1 MRTPIFFIPMAAVA
15 AALCFT
21 ACSSDKDEL
30 ADMLAQQENSL
41 LTEEPSVSS
50 SPFAISID
58 EAQKTLEE
66 ILAKEDG
73 QGSATRGAQHQRRI
87 KNRFA
92 SRSNKMATRSA
103 GDSNQ
108 ESENPLLYVFN
119 FEDNEGFAVM
129 GADKRGAPLLAL
141 VESGEFTPGMTTDNL
156 GFAISM
162 SQAVAAYSQMIVEA
176 GSDTVYNTN
185 GFVMTATVK
194 DSITVNKN
202 GQCQVAWHQWS
213 PYNLLC
219 PPYSQVEQNCPTGC
233 DATAAAQLMSIYKY
247 PSSYAGQTFNWD
259 SMIAGTDNDG
269 VARLMMLLGLPVNLN
284 NNYTPN
290 NSSAHLE
297 DVPHALQNFGYA
309 HPGVYA
315 DYDANV
321 VMSHVLAGLPVLMR
335 GRATKSFYMGTP
347 PNPLIYMYSEPSK
360 HAWLVDGGKIVTI
373 TIQVH
378 NFLTGEH
385 AVIGPNTAKYIHC
398 NFGWED
404 ANRYNGLFLT
414 NNIDTVDKIISEQG
428 QTYIS
433 DHYYQFDL
441 KMVTGISP
449 Q

>member
-1 MRTPIFFIPMAAVA
+1 MRKTIFFIPMAAVA

-73 QGSATRGAQHQRRI
+73 QGSTTRGAQHQRRI

-92 SRSNKMATRSA
+92 SRSNKVATRSA
-103 GDSNQ
+103 GDSDQ

-141 VESGEFTPGMTTDNL
+141 TESGEFTPGMTTDNL

-202 GQCQVAWHQWS
+202 GQCQVRWGQGS
-213 PYNLLC
+213 PYNR
-219 PPYSQVEQNCPTGC
+219 YCPTGC
-233 DATAAAQLMSIYKY
+233 PTGCTATAVAQLMSIFKY
-247 PSSYAGQTFNWD
+247 PSSFGAITFDWD
-259 SMIAGTDNDG
+259 TMIEYPLSTDISQ
-269 VARLMMLLGLPVNLN
+269 LMLLLGLPGNLN
-284 NNYTPN
+284 MNYTSTGSGAKFEN
-290 NSSAHLE
+290 
-297 DVPHALQNFGYA
+297 VTRTLQNFGYS
-309 HPGVYA
+309 HSGICA
-315 DYDANV
+315 DYNADV
-321 VMSHVLAGLPVLMR
+321 VMNHVLAGLPVLLD
-335 GRATKSFYMGTP
+335 GYETYYVYNENPQTTLNYGGYISSGT
-347 PNPLIYMYSEPSK
+347 EG
-360 HAWLVDGGKIVTI
+360 HAWLADGGKII
-373 TIQVH
+373 TMTTQIH

-385 AVIGPNTAKYIHC
+385 AVLGPTHLKYVHC
-398 NFGWED
+398 NFGWDGEF
-404 ANRYNGLFLT
+404 NGLYLCNHHIDAPDKV
-414 NNIDTVDKIISEQG
+414 NNDYPAPGITTIYDNNFQ
-428 QTYIS
+428 YNCN
-433 DHYYQFDL
+433 
-441 KMVTGISP
+441 MVTGIA

>member
-1 MRTPIFFIPMAAVA
+1 MRTPIFFVPMAAVA

-50 SPFAISID
+50 SPFVISID

-73 QGSATRGAQHQRRI
+73 QGSTTRGAQHQRRI

-92 SRSNKMATRSA
+92 SRSNKVATRSA
-103 GDSNQ
+103 GDSDQ

-141 VESGEFTPGMTTDNL
+141 TESGEFTPGMTTDNL

-202 GQCQVAWHQWS
+202 GQCQVAWHQNS
-213 PYNLLC
+213 PYNKF
-219 PPYSQVEQNCPTGC
+219 CPTGC
-233 DATAAAQLMSIYKY
+233 PTGCVATAVAQLMSIYKY
-247 PSSYAGQTFNWD
+247 PSSYGAFTFNWD
-259 SMIAGTDNDG
+259 EMIADTACTDIP
-269 VARLMMLLGLPVNLN
+269 RLMQQLGLPTNLN
-284 NNYTPN
+284 MEYTENGSGSTIAYAPRT
-290 NSSAHLE
+290 
-297 DVPHALQNFGYA
+297 LQHFGYV
-309 HPGVYA
+309 HPGTFL
-315 DYDANV
+315 DYNSDIAMNY
-321 VMSHVLAGLPVLMR
+321 VLTGQPILMR
-335 GRATKSFYMGTP
+335 GYATEFIYSGTS
-347 PNPLIYMYSEPSK
+347 PNLTYVGYNTYG
-360 HAWLVDGGKIVTI
+360 HAWLVDGGEILTI

-398 NFGWED
+398 NFGWGES
-404 ANRYNGLFLT
+404 NKYNGLFLC
-414 NNIDTVDKIISEQG
+414 NNIDTKDSKVGPPKYEY
-428 QTYIS
+428 TYLS
-433 DHYYQFDL
+433 DNNFQYNL
-441 KMVTGISP
+441 GMVVGISP

>member
-1 MRTPIFFIPMAAVA
+1 MRRPIFFVPMAAVA
-15 AALCFT
+15 AAVCFT

-30 ADMLAQQENSL
+30 ADLLAQQENSL

-73 QGSATRGAQHQRRI
+73 QGSTTRGAQHQRRI

-92 SRSNKMATRSA
+92 SRSNKVATRSA
-103 GDSNQ
+103 GDSDQ

-141 VESGEFTPGMTTDNL
+141 TESGEFTPGMTTDNL

-202 GQCQVAWHQWS
+202 GQCQVRWGQGY
-213 PYNLLC
+213 PYNRYC
-219 PPYSQVEQNCPTGC
+219 PTGCPTGC
-233 DATAAAQLMSIYKY
+233 DATAIAQLMSIYKY
-247 PSSYAGQTFNWD
+247 PSSYGAFTFDWD
-259 SMIAGTDNDG
+259 TMIEDSLSTDISQ
-269 VARLMMLLGLPVNLN
+269 LMLLLGLPGNLSMT
-284 NNYTPN
+284 YT
-290 NSSAHLE
+290 STGSYASLE
-297 DVPHALQNFGYA
+297 NASRTLQNFGYS

-315 DYDANV
+315 DYNADV
-321 VMSHVLAGLPVLMR
+321 VMNFVLSGLPVLLR
-335 GRATKSFYMGTP
+335 GNCTYYVYAGDPQTTLNYGGYISSGT
-347 PNPLIYMYSEPSK
+347 EG
-360 HAWLVDGGKIVTI
+360 HAWLADGGKII
-373 TIQVH
+373 TMTTQVH

-385 AVIGPNTAKYIHC
+385 AVLGPTHLKYVHC
-398 NFGWED
+398 NFGWD
-404 ANRYNGLFLT
+404 GKCDGLYLCNHHIDGKDLT
-414 NNIDTVDKIISEQG
+414 NNNSPSLGYTTIYDNNYQYGIS
-428 QTYIS
+428 
-433 DHYYQFDL
+433 
-441 KMVTGISP
+441 MVTGISP

>member
-1 MRTPIFFIPMAAVA
+1 MAAVA

-50 SPFAISID
+50 SPFVISID

-73 QGSATRGAQHQRRI
+73 QGSTTRGAQHQRRI

-92 SRSNKMATRSA
+92 SRSNKVATRSA
-103 GDSNQ
+103 GDSDQ

-141 VESGEFTPGMTTDNL
+141 TESGEFTPGMTTDNL

-213 PYNLLC
+213 PYNN
-219 PPYSQVEQNCPTGC
+219 NCPTGC
-233 DATAAAQLMSIYKY
+233 PSGCVATAVAQLMSIYKY
-247 PSSYAGQTFNWD
+247 PSSYGAFTFDWD
-259 SMIAGTDNDG
+259 EMIANTECKDIP
-269 VARLMMLLGLPVNLN
+269 RLMQLLGLPVNLN
-284 NNYTPN
+284 MQY
-290 NSSAHLE
+290 SAQGSGAY
-297 DVPHALQNFGYA
+297 DFSIPQTLQNFGYA
-309 HPGVYA
+309 QPGTFGNY
-315 DYDANV
+315 NSEV
-321 VMSHVLAGLPVLMR
+321 VMAYVLTGQPVLV
-335 GRATKSFYMGTP
+335 GGKSTKYRYLGTY
-347 PNPLIYMYSEPSK
+347 PNLITYLNYDLVG
-360 HAWLVDGGKIVTI
+360 HTWLVDGGKIVTI

-398 NFGWED
+398 NFGWKD
-404 ANRYNGLFLT
+404 ADSYNGLFLC
-414 NNIDTVDKIISEQG
+414 NHIDTSDSIDSTSTQG
-428 QTYIS
+428 FTYVS
-433 DHYYQFDL
+433 DHYYQYGLD
-441 KMVTGISP
+441 MVVGMSP